1 MKRISTVLLIMF
13 FVNSF
18 SQDLHK
24 ECGFDKIMQK
34 LDDRHP
40 DQKRLREE
48 GEKKVSRRSTGFSK

>member
-1 MKRISTVLLIMF
+1 MKRISTVLLIVF

-24 ECGFDKIMQK
+24 ECGFDKIMQR

-40 DQKRLREE
+40 DQKD
-48 GEKKVSRRSTGFSK
+48 